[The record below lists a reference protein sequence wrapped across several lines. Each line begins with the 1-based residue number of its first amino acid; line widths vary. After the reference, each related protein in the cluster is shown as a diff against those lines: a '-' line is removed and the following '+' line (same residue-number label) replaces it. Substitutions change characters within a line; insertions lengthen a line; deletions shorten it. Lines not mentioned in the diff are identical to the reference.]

1 MPARPGWRGFQLP
14 KHECPWSKGNEA
26 LLATLE
32 EIELPERLVMVMKR
46 ENVRL
51 VGEFV
56 QLTQPEILQRRGL
69 GAKSLQVA
77 VGILSG
83 LGFSTG
89 MALDGWYTERA
100 LEARRK
106 MGRQLQTR
114 LFGLGRPEWSEHRS
128 LESELLALLLEATH
142 ERNAEML
149 SLLYGFNE
157 HGPRTLESTGRRYG
171 LTRERVRQIAAK
183 VESRLASVWRP
194 TRHLFIARDLINSD
208 LARPFSAAEFSEAAR
223 KAGITEIAFHVG
235 GAIRAIEL
243 VGEPSAIESFRVGGT
258 MLYGDRS
265 DRRFLE
271 TVLNQV
277 RKDTTARGCVEIG
290 RLAQLLGSVDA
301 KPDEIRRLLS
311 GFDEIAWLDEQK
323 TWLMSTA
330 VSRNRLVNVT
340 SGILSALTSLDIKS
354 LHASLQRPRRIKLVP
369 PQSVLAAFLEVNGIA
384 RVKDGRAHVLADAT
398 ERELGLNDK
407 AFIKALRELGSPVAR
422 EELEEYCV
430 ERLGVNVRSF
440 YVNLSYSPLVVKV
453 APGVFSLLGE
463 PVDPERVERLR
474 SRAGRDRNGNS
485 E

>member
-1 MPARPGWRGFQLP
+1 MP
-14 KHECPWSKGNEA
+14 KHEFPWSKGNEV

-32 EIELPERLVMVMKR
+32 EIELPERLIMAMKR

-56 QLTQPEILQRRGL
+56 QLTESEILQRRGL
-69 GAKSLQVA
+69 GTKSLQVA
-77 VGILSG
+77 TEILAG
-83 LGFSTG
+83 LELSTG
-89 MALDGWYTERA
+89 MVLNGWSTEHA

-114 LFGLGRPEWSEHRS
+114 LFGLVRPEWSGHRS
-128 LESELLALLLEATH
+128 LESELHALLLEVTH

-157 HGPRTLESTGRRYG
+157 HGPQTLESTGQRYG

-183 VESRLASVWRP
+183 VEGRLVSVWRP
-194 TRHLFIARDLINSD
+194 TRCLFTARDLLNSG

-235 GAIRAIEL
+235 GAIRALEL
-243 VGEPSAIESFRVGGT
+243 VGEPNTIESFKVGHT
-258 MLYGDRS
+258 IVYGDRS

-277 RKDTTARGCVEIG
+277 RKDTTARGCVEIE
-290 RLAQLLGSVDA
+290 RLAQLLASAKA

-311 GFDEIAWLDEQK
+311 GFGEIAWLDDQK

-330 VSRNRLVNVT
+330 VSRNRLANVT
-340 SGILSALTSLDIKS
+340 SGILSALPSLEIKS
-354 LHASLQRPRRIKLVP
+354 LHASLQRPRRITLVP
-369 PQSVLAAFLEVNGIA
+369 PESVLAAFLEVNGIA
-384 RVKDGRAHVLADAT
+384 RVKSGRAHALPGTA

-407 AFIKALRELGSPVAR
+407 AFVKALRELGSPVAR

-453 APGVFSLLGE
+453 APGVFSLLGKT
-463 PVDPERVERLR
+463 VDPEQVKRLR
-474 SRAGRDRNGNS
+474 SRIDRDRKRNS
-485 E
+485 G